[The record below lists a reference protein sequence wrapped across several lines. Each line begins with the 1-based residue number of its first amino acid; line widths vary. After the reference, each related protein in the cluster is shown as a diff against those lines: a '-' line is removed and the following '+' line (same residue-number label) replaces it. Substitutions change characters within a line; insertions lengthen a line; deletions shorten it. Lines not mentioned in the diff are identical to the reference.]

1 MKIAQLPTL
10 LLSKSNKVIMI
21 FDLLVRWDDV
31 DDDDDDDD
39 YDEEDQ
45 VNETPKSDAKPKE
58 LP

>member
-1 MKIAQLPTL
+1 MR
-10 LLSKSNKVIMI
+10 